1 MQKTMTFET
10 CDWCRHPIRTGEPA
24 VHTASVDIIDG
35 MTVASPTRAY
45 HIEGGCYGD
54 AKSAR
59 RKEAKN
65 TPNAA

>member
-10 CDWCRHPIRTGEPA
+10 CDWCRHPIRPGEPA

-45 HIEGGCYGD
+45 HLEGGCYGD

>member
-10 CDWCRHPIRTGEPA
+10 CAWCRHPIRPGEPA

-35 MTVASPTRAY
+35 MAVASPTRAY
-45 HIEGGCYGD
+45 HLEGGCYYD
-54 AKSAR
+54 ANTAR

-65 TPNAA
+65 TRNAA